1 MAILLIEDDKNIAAS
16 LSLSLERE
24 GFKVESEHDGRCGL
38 QAAENGNYELILLDC
53 NLPSLSG
60 FEVLRRLRAA
70 DNQVPV
76 IILTVLGEVNDKLEL
91 FQAGAD
97 DYLVKPFAFSELLAR
112 IRALGRRPRQLC
124 GKVLRLGDL
133 ELDRERFSV
142 KSSGQKVSLPRREF
156 DILEYLMKNPGRY
169 ISRQELMDN
178 IWNDCLDVFS
188 NTLEV
193 HIMNIRK
200 KIEQGGQRY
209 IFNAATRGYK
219 ADLEK

>member
-1 MAILLIEDDKNIAAS
+1 
-16 LSLSLERE
+16 
-24 GFKVESEHDGRCGL
+24 
-38 QAAENGNYELILLDC
+38 
-53 NLPSLSG
+53 
-60 FEVLRRLRAA
+60 
-70 DNQVPV
+70 
-76 IILTVLGEVNDKLEL
+76 
-91 FQAGAD
+91 
-97 DYLVKPFAFSELLAR
+97 
-112 IRALGRRPRQLC
+112 
-124 GKVLRLGDL
+124 
-133 ELDRERFSV
+133 
-142 KSSGQKVSLPRREF
+142 
-156 DILEYLMKNPGRY
+156 MKNPGRY